1 MEQETKTLQFEP
13 VRLEMRE
20 LVHRYIK
27 PLQVENSEY
36 TFPSLLMWGQGGY
49 IHIAQEMDVLYIL
62 YTFPH
67 LAPFMLAPL
76 PLDPAD
82 YPRAIARAA
91 AHLRGMGYAPSFRG
105 IAQAWAPYFE
115 AAGYILE
122 EDRDNFDYVYNMED
136 LRTLTGKR
144 YHGKRN
150 HINQFLSQYT
160 YTYEPVTP
168 ALVPECMEVYEK
180 WLEGRDLEVFG
191 VQGERVALEIG
202 FAHMQELELVGGAIR
217 MDGKLRAFSLGERI
231 SQNMAVI
238 YFEKADADVPGLY
251 PLINREFVA
260 HAWTDVR
267 YINRE
272 EDMGLEGLRRAKLS
286 YYPAYLLKKYRA
298 RLPESPL
305 V

>member
-1 MEQETKTLQFEP
+1 MEQGTKTLQFEP

-49 IHIAQEMDVLYIL
+49 IHIAKEMDVLYIL

-191 VQGERVALEIG
+191 VRGERVALGSGGIKKLPRIG
-202 FAHMQELELVGGAIR
+202 ESNDA
-217 MDGKLRAFSLGERI
+217 GERGY
-231 SQNMAVI
+231 SAKSP
-238 YFEKADADVPGLY
+238 YGAGSGCVPY
-251 PLINREFVA
+251 
-260 HAWTDVR
+260 
-267 YINRE
+267 
-272 EDMGLEGLRRAKLS
+272 
-286 YYPAYLLKKYRA
+286 
-298 RLPESPL
+298 
-305 V
+305 